1 MTNPRP
7 QLSRIVY
14 DIEKILDRIPHDVK
28 HKGGF
33 YIDHYMEECLETVDR
48 VNELQNVTIRQK
60 LKAKK
65 RIFEVYFKLQ
75 KYKGPHIAY
84 HNDHRVI
91 YTGGLGYASVSK
103 AMMTERMGKTVNH
116 YWKPRAASDV
126 TFKTERPSP
135 TSAWSYKGKE
145 TMEEWRDKM
154 AAEKKAILNEL
165 L

>member
-7 QLSRIVY
+7 QLNRIVN

-33 YIDHYMEECLETVDR
+33 YVDHYMEECLETVDR
-48 VNELQNVTIRQK
+48 INELQNVTLRQK

-65 RIFEVYFKLQ
+65 RVFEVYFKLQ
-75 KYKGPHIAY
+75 KYKGPHVAY
-84 HNDHRVI
+84 HDEQRII

-103 AMMTERMGKTVNH
+103 AILTQRMGKTVNH
-116 YWKPRAASDV
+116 YWKPNKAPPTTD
-126 TFKTERPSP
+126 RPIFDISE
-135 TSAWSYKGKE
+135 YKGKE
-145 TMEEWRDKM
+145 TIEEWRTKM
-154 AAEKKAILNEL
+154 AAEKKAILDAL